1 MSGRIAA
8 SIGWLPFPIAVA
20 RSDPEQTFDAANGAA
35 DHPADN
41 PPDRARRVVSDIR
54 AMGGAFRNALR
65 LRRALRPRRLLTRCK
80 ASRYNP
86 LLCVENYVLRRR
98 HVAANEGVSAALR
111 RGIGAIR

>member
-65 LRRALRPRRLLTRCK
+65 CAASGDASVVTK
-80 ASRYNP
+80 A
-86 LLCVENYVLRRR
+86 
-98 HVAANEGVSAALR
+98 AANTL
-111 RGIGAIR
+111 

>member
-41 PPDRARRVVSDIR
+41 PPDRSRRVVSDIR

-65 LRRALRPRRLLTRCK
+65 LRREGDASVVTK
-80 ASRYNP
+80 AATNT
-86 LLCVENYVLRRR
+86 L
-98 HVAANEGVSAALR
+98 
-111 RGIGAIR
+111 